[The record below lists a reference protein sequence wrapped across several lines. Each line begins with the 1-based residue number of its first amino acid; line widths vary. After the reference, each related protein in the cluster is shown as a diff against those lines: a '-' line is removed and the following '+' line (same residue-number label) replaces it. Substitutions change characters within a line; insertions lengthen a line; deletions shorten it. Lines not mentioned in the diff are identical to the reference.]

1 MKFVIETHTVVRNN
15 LITVHERTIDL
26 VFTTSFQLRE
36 KNKLHI
42 SLQHFFPML
51 LERTSAVTVL

>member
-15 LITVHERTIDL
+15 LITVHETTIDL

-36 KNKLHI
+36 KKKLHI
-42 SLQHFFPML
+42 SLPHFFPML
-51 LERTSAVTVL
+51 LERTSEVAVL